1 MLTQLMVRDL
11 AIVDNAE
18 LELGAGMTVL
28 TGETGAGKSLIVDAL
43 ELAVGGRA
51 STDLVRADASSA
63 EVVAVFEPNADIARW
78 LREQALDDEDGLCVL
93 RRVVGRDGR
102 SRAFIN
108 ARPVP
113 VSQLRDLGERLV
125 DVHGQHA
132 HQALLNPATQRQ
144 LLDSF
149 LDDAGA
155 LEEVARIHG
164 ALDELDRETADLD
177 LGTEDP
183 LARLDFLR
191 FQIGELRAAPVAPDT
206 LRAIGEEHRR
216 LANGAEIL
224 DAVAQARVRLG
235 AEDTGAYAR
244 VSAALRALEA
254 STRLDPRLDN
264 ATTILHEC
272 ATLLDE
278 ANAALRRYAE
288 DLEADDGRLG
298 ELEQALAT
306 VHDLARKHRCPEQA
320 LHQRLTDLQSECAH
334 IESATARLQQ
344 ADAQRAELL
353 ARFRDCA
360 RGLYE
365 ARRRAADSLCAAV
378 GDVLATLGMQGA
390 SIMFQIH
397 HDADAAPARHGA
409 DQVALHASTNPGQAH
424 MPLSRVA
431 SGGELSR
438 IALAIHAVAMDERG
452 ATTVV
457 FDEVDAGVGGA
468 VAEIVGRRMRE
479 LGARRQ
485 VLTVTHL
492 PQVAALAHG
501 HVSVHKHQDGGG
513 SHSRVDV
520 LDDAAR
526 EQEVARMLGG
536 VDVTRRT
543 LAHAREML
551 AAAHPTAPRG
561 TGGKKRRRPAA

>member
-51 STDLVRADASSA
+51 STELVRAEASNA
-63 EVVAVFEPNADIARW
+63 EVVAVFEPDADVARW

-113 VSQLRDLGERLV
+113 AAQLRALGARLV

-132 HQALLNPATQRQ
+132 HQALLNPATQRH

-149 LDDAGA
+149 LDDTGV
-155 LEEVARIHG
+155 LEEVANIRE
-164 ALDELDRETADLD
+164 ALDELDREVAALD
-177 LGTEDP
+177 LGAEDP
-183 LARLDFLR
+183 LARLDFLH
-191 FQIGELRAAPVAPDT
+191 FQIEELRAAPIAPDT
-206 LRAIGEEHRR
+206 LGTITDEHRR

-224 DAVAQARVRLG
+224 EAIARARAAMDG
-235 AEDTGAYAR
+235 EGTGASSG
-244 VSAALRALEA
+244 VSIASRALEA
-254 STRLDPRLDN
+254 ATRLDSRLDT
-264 ATTILHEC
+264 ATTVLREC

-278 ANAALRRYAE
+278 ADAVLRRHAE

-320 LHQRLTDLQSECAH
+320 LHQRLTDLQSECAR

-344 ADAQRAELL
+344 AGAQRVELL
-353 ARFRDCA
+353 ARFRDRA
-360 RGLYE
+360 RELYE
-365 ARRRAADSLCAAV
+365 ARRRAANSLCAAAD
-378 GDVLATLGMQGA
+378 DVLATLGMQGA
-390 SIMFQIH
+390 SLMFQIN
-397 HDADAAPARHGA
+397 HDPDAVPARHGA
-409 DQVALHASTNPGQAH
+409 DQVVLHASTNPGQAH

-452 ATTVV
+452 AATVV
-457 FDEVDAGVGGA
+457 FDEVDTGVGGA

-479 LGARRQ
+479 LGTRRQ

-501 HVSVHKHQDGGG
+501 HVSVHKHQDGGS

-520 LDDAAR
+520 LDDTAR

-551 AAAHPTAPRG
+551 AAAPRS
-561 TGGKKRRRPAA
+561 TRGKKRRRPAA